1 MAGAMAG
8 SFVYLVLFPNPSE
21 QMMSNDWP
29 APAVATWKAVAELFQ
44 VGFRAI
50 PEGTPTAM
58 LIGGIAALVLV
69 FVEKLAPERWRK
81 FTLSPASIGLAFVVH
96 AHYSITM
103 FLGGLIALILGRR
116 FKTWTP
122 KYLVV
127 VCAGVVAGESL
138 TGVGVALSKID
149 FATILE
155 RIFG

>member
-1 MAGAMAG
+1 
-8 SFVYLVLFPNPSE
+8 
-21 QMMSNDWP
+21 
-29 APAVATWKAVAELFQ
+29 
-44 VGFRAI
+44 
-50 PEGTPTAM
+50 
-58 LIGGIAALVLV
+58 V
-69 FVEKLAPERWRK
+69 FVEKLAPKKLRK

-103 FLGGLIALILGRR
+103 FLGAVIGLILARTR
-116 FKTWTP
+116 KRWTA

>member
-1 MAGAMAG
+1 MAG
-8 SFVYLVLFPNPSE
+8 SFVYLVLFPNPAD
-21 QMMSNDWP
+21 QLMSNEWP

-50 PEGTPTAM
+50 PEGTPMAM
-58 LIGGIAALVLV
+58 TIGAVAALVLV
-69 FVEKLAPERWRK
+69 FVEKLVPPRWRK

-96 AHYSITM
+96 AHYSMTM
-103 FLGGLIALILGRR
+103 FLGGVLALILARTR
-116 FKTWTP
+116 KKWT
-122 KYLVV
+122 KAYLVV

-138 TGVGVALSKID
+138 TGVGIALSEID

>member
-1 MAGAMAG
+1 MAG
-8 SFVYLVLFPNPSE
+8 SFVYLVLFPRPAD
-21 QMMSNDWP
+21 QLMSNEWP

-58 LIGGIAALVLV
+58 AIAAIAALVLV
-69 FVEKLAPERWRK
+69 FVEKLTPAKYRK

-103 FLGGLIALILGRR
+103 FIGAVIGLILARTRG
-116 FKTWTP
+116 KWTAA
-122 KYLVV
+122 YLVV
-127 VCAGVVAGESL
+127 ICAGIIAGESL
-138 TGVGVALSKID
+138 TGVGVAFSKID

-155 RIFG
+155 QILG